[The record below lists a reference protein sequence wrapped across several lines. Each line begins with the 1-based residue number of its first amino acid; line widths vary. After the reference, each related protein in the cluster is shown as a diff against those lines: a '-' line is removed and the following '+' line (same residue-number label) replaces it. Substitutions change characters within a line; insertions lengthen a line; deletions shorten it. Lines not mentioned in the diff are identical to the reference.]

1 MTILD
6 EIQTEV
12 WHIMMAA
19 YCYQRKSERLAESRN
34 RHEMI
39 DDIVA
44 LNALAESVV
53 VRISRLG
60 DKRKDCRSVAML
72 IKRGNFGNCEAE
84 VKRKAEDFQA
94 AVEPVLKI
102 RHEQIAHMKPGTI
115 SSYPLNPLPS
125 EALTALERIIR
136 LVDQARS
143 KAVQYFAKVGS
154 QEAAIDLRLSLQKG
168 ARN

>member
-1 MTILD
+1 MRPISAETA
-6 EIQTEV
+6 EIGQKLIKYGSRTEPN
-12 WHIMMAA
+12 
-19 YCYQRKSERLAESRN
+19 YRLFQNHADPSKN
-34 RHEMI
+34 R
-39 DDIVA
+39 A
-44 LNALAESVV
+44 LFRPS
-53 VRISRLG
+53 
-60 DKRKDCRSVAML
+60 L